1 MALQSKTLIREGLHR
16 PTKPTLCARI
26 PGLGVNKLDR
36 CSVCILTVGSM
47 HVFDGLTRVLCVLLC
62 GSTRKH
68 QDATQ
73 VRPERAI
80 ACLRLR
86 LSPST
91 CEPVLSDCAMSSTC
105 APVPHAE
112 LMPDRDPDLLISR
125 SEAEDRVVLTR
136 DRYAWC
142 SVSLVALLCSS
153 VLCPAHNLAC
163 RHAVVCW
170 NQETLGPKRRQGAVL
185 HSLSRHSPPVYNR
198 TWWCEVS
205 RRMKPPACVGF
216 EAHALRLCDSMAAV
230 GCGALRDRV
239 RHP

>member
-1 MALQSKTLIREGLHR
+1 
-16 PTKPTLCARI
+16 
-26 PGLGVNKLDR
+26 
-36 CSVCILTVGSM
+36 M

-62 GSTRKH
+62 GSTRKY

-73 VRPERAI
+73 VRPARAI
-80 ACLRLR
+80 AYLRLR
-86 LSPST
+86 LSRST

-105 APVPHAE
+105 APVPYAE

-142 SVSLVALLCSS
+142 SVSLVALLCCRCCS
-153 VLCPAHNLAC
+153 VLCPAYNLAC

-185 HSLSRHSPPVYNR
+185 HSLPRHGPPVYNR
-198 TWWCEVS
+198 TWWCKGS
-205 RRMKPPACVGF
+205 RRKGVSCTMATPELAPCVFLRFDRHCRLWSTSRSCAPPATSCLGVPSAMGR
-216 EAHALRLCDSMAAV
+216 ATCS
-230 GCGALRDRV
+230 
-239 RHP
+239 